1 MLQLERQ
8 KDLMRLL
15 QIHKSMTVKE
25 LCNALYASA
34 ATVRRDLAALER
46 AGLLQRSFGGAV
58 LCESFPDQ
66 QPFAVRSAGQ
76 TAQKKRIA
84 AKAAVHI
91 HAGET
96 VFLDASTTTHELIP
110 HLREIPEL
118 TVVTNS
124 PRACLA
130 LGECGVRC
138 LCTGGELLAGSVALV
153 GSDAIDFVSGIRAH
167 VCVFS
172 ARGVC
177 DGVITDSSKAERDL
191 KIAMLKN
198 AERSLFLCDTSKEG
212 KRYPYVITDAAE
224 VTCRIDEREA

>member
-15 QIHKSMTVKE
+15 QIRKSMTVKE
-25 LCNALYASA
+25 LCDALYVSA

-58 LCESFPDQ
+58 LCEQFPDQ
-66 QPFAVRSAGQ
+66 QPFAVRHGEQ
-76 TAQKKRIA
+76 IGQKKRIA
-84 AKAAVHI
+84 AKAAPLI
-91 HAGET
+91 RAGET

-110 HLREIPEL
+110 YLREIPEL

-124 PRACLA
+124 PRACIALA
-130 LGECGVRC
+130 ECGVRC
-138 LCTGGELLAGSVALV
+138 LCTGGELLVGSVALV
-153 GSDAIDFVSGIRAH
+153 GSDAIGFVSGIRAH

-198 AERSLFLCDTSKEG
+198 AERSIFLHDGSKVG
-212 KRYPYVITDAAE
+212 KRYPYVIAETAE
-224 VTCRIDEREA
+224 VTCCVDES

>member
-25 LCNALYASA
+25 LCDALYASA

-66 QPFAVRSAGQ
+66 QPFAVRSVEQ
-76 TAQKKRIA
+76 IAQKKRIA
-84 AKAAVHI
+84 AKATSLI

-110 HLREIPEL
+110 YLRDVPDL

-130 LGECGVRC
+130 LAECGVRC
-138 LCTGGELLAGSVALV
+138 FCTGGELLAGSVALV
-153 GSDAIDFVSGIRAH
+153 GSDAIRFVSGIRAH

-172 ARGVC
+172 ARGVQN
-177 DGVITDSSKAERDL
+177 GVITDSSKAERDL
-191 KIAMLKN
+191 KIAMLQN
-198 AERSLFLCDTSKEG
+198 AERSIFLCDSSKVG
-212 KRYPYVITDAAE
+212 NSYPYVIANAAD
-224 VTCRIDEREA
+224 VTCSVDES